1 MPDDTAAINV
11 PWHMR
16 THNCPAALDYQS
28 SMQMYITL

>member
-16 THNCPAALDYQS
+16 THNCPAALDYT
-28 SMQMYITL
+28 MRRDL